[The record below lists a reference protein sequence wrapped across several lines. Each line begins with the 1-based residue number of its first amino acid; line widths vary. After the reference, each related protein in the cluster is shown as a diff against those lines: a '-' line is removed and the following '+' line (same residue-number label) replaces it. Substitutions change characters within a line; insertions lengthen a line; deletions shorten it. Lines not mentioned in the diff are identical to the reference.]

1 MSALVGTRGQRR
13 PEDHECHRRR
23 PAHRPPAVAAFEA
36 SLPIVLAAH
45 AAIALRTLA
54 RGWRIVRTLGTKITR
69 LQPVGGFAAETAAAA
84 TR

>member
-1 MSALVGTRGQRR
+1 MSIIAAVLLIDRR
-13 PEDHECHRRR
+13 LP
-23 PAHRPPAVAAFEA
+23 VAAFEA

-69 LQPVGGFAAETAAAA
+69 RQPVGGFAAETAAAA